1 MTLLAQ
7 LRRSQ
12 PGLDLARD
20 QTNMTVS
27 SHAHWDLIPGSNFT
41 SAYFCSLSLTVCLN
55 YVHFSRQL
63 LVICAPVLTADCAVL
78 TVHVVMTPGIYSLED
93 SLKLGTE
100 GQVLLGLG
108 MATLVPAKGTAA
120 VEVGDVDGVR
130 VAVSSQSAV
139 VCCVRLF

>member
-1 MTLLAQ
+1 M
-7 LRRSQ
+7 
-12 PGLDLARD
+12 
-20 QTNMTVS
+20 
-27 SHAHWDLIPGSNFT
+27 
-41 SAYFCSLSLTVCLN
+41 
-55 YVHFSRQL
+55 
-63 LVICAPVLTADCAVL
+63 L

-139 VCCVRLF
+139 VCLFGYFDASLATTGVAHRRRTGADGHAPLVGD